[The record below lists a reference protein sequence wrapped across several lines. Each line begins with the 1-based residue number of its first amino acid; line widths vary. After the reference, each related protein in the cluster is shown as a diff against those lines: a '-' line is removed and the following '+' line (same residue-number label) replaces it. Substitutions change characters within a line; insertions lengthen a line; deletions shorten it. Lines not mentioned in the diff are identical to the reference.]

1 MLTPTNSHILRAI
14 KGIIFDCD
22 GVMFDTRELNAF
34 YYDKIIQKLGLPPL
48 TEEQQELAFA
58 LTAEQ
63 LFDRFVGK
71 NREEEIKQICADFP
85 YEKLIPQMKIESGL
99 LQLVQFLHKKNIRC
113 AVNTNRRDSME
124 RILEHFGLAP
134 YFFPV
139 MTCKKTTF
147 AKPHPE
153 GIFKI
158 LDIWKLSPK
167 QVLFIGDSAI
177 DMEAARRANTFFAS
191 FKNTNLQADIYFQNF
206 SSIQQTLAESQ
217 NLI

>member
-1 MLTPTNSHILRAI
+1 MLTPTNSYFLRSI

-22 GVMFDTRELNAF
+22 GVMFDTRELNAC

-58 LTAEQ
+58 LTAQQ
-63 LFDRFVGK
+63 LFDRFIGQE
-71 NREEEIKQICADFP
+71 RAEEIKQVCNNFP
-85 YEKLIPQMKIESGL
+85 YEELIPQMKIESGL
-99 LQLVQFLHKKNIRC
+99 LQLVQFLYKKNIRC

-153 GIFKI
+153 GIYKI
-158 LDIWKLSPK
+158 LNIWQLTPG

-191 FKNTNLQADIYFQNF
+191 FKNSDLNADIHFQNF
-206 SSIQQTLAESQ
+206 TAVETALANHQ

>member
-1 MLTPTNSHILRAI
+1 MLTPTNSYILRSI

-22 GVMFDTRELNAF
+22 GVMFDTRELNAR

-48 TEEQQELAFA
+48 TEKQQELAFA
-58 LTAEQ
+58 LTAQE

-71 NREEEIKQICADFP
+71 NRAEEIKRICADFP
-85 YEKLIPQMKIESGL
+85 YEELIPQMKIENGL
-99 LQLVQFLHKKNIRC
+99 LLLVQFLYKKNIRC

-124 RILEHFGLAP
+124 QVLEHFGLTP

-153 GIFKI
+153 GVYKI

-191 FKNTNLQADIYFQNF
+191 FKNTDLNADIHFQNF
-206 SSIQQTLAESQ
+206 ISLQTALTNYQ